1 MTGEIVTFAIGM
13 IVCVPFSGD
22 ELSDETPKLPN
33 MSASTSNEGKRK
45 PMSHRLSP
53 ISAQVGVSTETAT
66 IYGAGMSRC
75 HKTQVFGPKKSAFS
89 IINTALRPP
98 LLPETIESSGWK
110 NRFRS
115 VFAFPTGPNA

>member
-75 HKTQVFGPKKSAFS
+75 HKT
-89 IINTALRPP
+89 
-98 LLPETIESSGWK
+98 LPELSENWGGPVAKATVFTRQDQSS
-110 NRFRS
+110 NS
-115 VFAFPTGPNA
+115 V

>member
-75 HKTQVFGPKKSAFS
+75 HKTVFYFFS
-89 IINTALRPP
+89 FCFAPFVAVTWKCGCD
-98 LLPETIESSGWK
+98 SGAI
-110 NRFRS
+110 RQLHMQQRH
-115 VFAFPTGPNA
+115 